1 MSGQGSADR
10 VPVTVLGGY
19 LGSGKTTLLNHLL
32 TTAQERLAVLVN
44 DFGSINVD
52 EALIAGREGDTISLT
67 NGCICC
73 SLVDGFAGALE
84 QVRAISPAPDRLVIE
99 CSGVADP
106 AAVAAWAHGPG
117 LRLDGVLVVVDAE
130 RIERTLRDEYV
141 GDVIE
146 QQLASADLLVL
157 NKLDLVTDDV
167 STRVAARLHE
177 LTKAPLVGATQA
189 VVPASIALG
198 RLESVGEREPGAAPA
213 DRTHLA
219 WSHTFADPPTDDELR
234 TWLTDL
240 PSTTVRVKGVI
251 AAAPGEEGARIVHRV
266 GNRWTIEADGD
277 RTHTGPS
284 VLVGI
289 DVGRPLPP
297 HPHAILT

>member
-1 MSGQGSADR
+1 VTEQGSANR

-52 EALIAGREGDTISLT
+52 EALIAGRDGDTISLT

-84 QVRAISPAPDRLVIE
+84 QVRAIAPPPDRLVIE

-117 LRLDGVLVVVDAE
+117 LQLDGVLVVVDAE
-130 RIERTLRDEYV
+130 RIDRTLRDEYV

-157 NKLDLVTDDV
+157 NKLDLVDA
-167 STRVAARLHE
+167 TRAARAESSLAARSR
-177 LTKAPLVGATQA
+177 APLVGATQGA
-189 VVPASIALG
+189 VPATIALG
-198 RLESVGEREPGAAPA
+198 QLDAVGNRTPSAEPA
-213 DRTHLA
+213 DQTHVA
-219 WSHTFADPPTDDELR
+219 WSHTFATPPTDNELQQ
-234 TWLTDL
+234 WMDAL
-240 PSTTVRVKGVI
+240 PPSTVRVKGVI
-251 AAAPGEEGARIVHRV
+251 EAAPGGTGTRIVHRV
-266 GNRWTIEADGD
+266 GPRWTVENDNQ
-277 RTHTGPS
+277 RTHAGPS
-284 VLVGI
+284 ILVGI
-289 DVGRPLPP
+289 DVGGHRSPA
-297 HPHAILT
+297 H